1 MARASSGR
9 LWTRPADVREAAA
22 RRWPAL
28 LSAFLAGQEWVPFDV
43 PLRGPGPAEIGTRL
57 AEIQAWAAEWER
69 AGRGPLRVEY
79 KQVGG
84 RLVGANQIPGR
95 AWLDGYA
102 QAWELLGARRQVSEL
117 IRLADRAKAECPRVL
132 GWLERYPVQALGLA
146 ADWDRLLAT
155 VRWIDE
161 HQLTGLYIRQV
172 DVPGVDTKFIEGHQR
187 VLTQLLDLQLDPA
200 RINPAAPDFAGRF
213 GFRRKP
219 EYVRFRCAGPDFPY
233 TEMTV
238 RAAELTAAPAG
249 VTRAYILENEVTY
262 LAFPLAADAVV
273 LFGGGY
279 AVNILA
285 GLGWLAALDLTY
297 WGDLDT
303 HGFAI
308 LNRLRSRFPHA
319 RSILMDRKTLLAHQS
334 QWVTEKTPTKAALVL
349 LTPAEQDL
357 YQDLVEG
364 TFGPAVRLEQE
375 RVSFASLEYV
385 LPLA

>member
-1 MARASSGR
+1 
-9 LWTRPADVREAAA
+9 
-22 RRWPAL
+22 
-28 LSAFLAGQEWVPFDV
+28 
-43 PLRGPGPAEIGTRL
+43 
-57 AEIQAWAAEWER
+57 
-69 AGRGPLRVEY
+69 
-79 KQVGG
+79 
-84 RLVGANQIPGR
+84 
-95 AWLDGYA
+95 
-102 QAWELLGARRQVSEL
+102 
-117 IRLADRAKAECPRVL
+117 
-132 GWLERYPVQALGLA
+132 
-146 ADWDRLLAT
+146 
-155 VRWIDE
+155 
-161 HQLTGLYIRQV
+161 
-172 DVPGVDTKFIEGHQR
+172 
-187 VLTQLLDLQLDPA
+187 
-200 RINPAAPDFAGRF
+200 
-213 GFRRKP
+213 
-219 EYVRFRCAGPDFPY
+219 
-233 TEMTV
+233 
-238 RAAELTAAPAG
+238 
-249 VTRAYILENEVTY
+249 
-262 LAFPLAADAVV
+262 V